1 MERNLAV
8 DSAGLLWQFVG
19 FLFQFIWLCLGTATV
34 GGLLVG

>member
-19 FLFQFIWLCLGTATV
+19 FLFQLIWLCLGTAMVVV
-34 GGLLVG
+34 GL